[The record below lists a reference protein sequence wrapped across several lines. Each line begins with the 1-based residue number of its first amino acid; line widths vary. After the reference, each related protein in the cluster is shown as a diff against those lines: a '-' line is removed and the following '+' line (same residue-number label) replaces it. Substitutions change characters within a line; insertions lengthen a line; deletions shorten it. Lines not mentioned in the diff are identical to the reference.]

1 MDEPVSREQHDAV
14 VAELAAAKARID
26 ELEQQLR
33 AALERLNR
41 NSSNSNKPPSSDSP
55 KNRAERRA
63 ANAKEKSGKKRG
75 GQPGHD
81 GAQRALLPPDD
92 TKDHFPDECENCF
105 RALPKTPDVS
115 PLRYQTTELPPVK
128 PHTLEHRVHC
138 VTCPH
143 CKHKTS
149 ATFEIPPGFGPRLW
163 SVIALLT
170 GVFHL
175 SRRSAAALLSDVVGV
190 EISLGALSNVEARVS
205 EAVAPAVEEAWRRVV
220 ESDDVKHTDGTS
232 WYQAGASR
240 ALWTIASAT
249 ATVFKILAS
258 GSKELL
264 EPLFGKKRGILVSDR
279 ATALMF
285 WAMRMRQICW
295 AHLLRKF
302 IAFSERGGGAGA
314 VGRDLLDYVKIMF
327 AYWDAFKAGEL
338 SRDELRASM
347 APVRVQI
354 EAVLQRAAASKLA
367 HVAGSCEDI
376 LAHKAALWTFVDV
389 DGVDPT
395 NNHGERE
402 LRAFVLWRKRS
413 FGTQSDRGNLFAERL
428 MTVAHTARKQ
438 RKNVLEFLVACCT
451 AARDGG
457 KAPSLFAA

>member
-1 MDEPVSREQHDAV
+1 MDEPVSREQYDAV
-14 VAELAAAKARID
+14 VAQLAAANARIA
-26 ELEQQLR
+26 ELERQIAKL
-33 AALERLNR
+33 LEEKGR

-63 ANAKEKSGKKRG
+63 AKAKERSGKKRG
-75 GQPGHD
+75 GQPGHE
-81 GAQRALLPPDD
+81 GSQRALLPADEFE
-92 TKDHFPDECENCF
+92 DHFPDECENCF
-105 RALPKTPDVS
+105 RALPKTADAS

-128 PHTLEHRVHC
+128 PHTLEQRVHC
-138 VTCPH
+138 VMCPH
-143 CKHKTS
+143 CKHKTT

-163 SVIALLT
+163 SIIALLT
-170 GVFHL
+170 GVFHM
-175 SRRSAAALLSDVVGV
+175 SRRSAGALLSDVLGV

-205 EAVAPAVEEAWRRVV
+205 AAVAPAVEEAWQHVLD
-220 ESDDVKHTDGTS
+220 SDVKHTDGTS

-258 GSKELL
+258 GSKELI
-264 EPLFGKKRGILVSDR
+264 EPLFRKKKRGVLVSDR
-279 ATALMF
+279 AKALLF
-285 WAMRMRQICW
+285 WAMDERQICW

-302 IAFSERGGGAGA
+302 VAYTERGGAA
-314 VGRDLLDYVKIMF
+314 ATLGRELLDYVKIMF
-327 AYWDAFKAGEL
+327 AYWDAFRAGKLTRE
-338 SRDELRASM
+338 ELRTSM
-347 APVRVQI
+347 APVRVHV
-354 EAVLQRAAASKLA
+354 EALLQRGATSKLE

-376 LAHKAALWTFVDV
+376 VAHMAALWTFVDV

-413 FGTQSDRGNLFAERL
+413 FGTQSDRGNVFAERL

-438 RKNVLEFLVACCT
+438 KRNVLEFLVACCT
-451 AARDGG
+451 AAREGG
-457 KAPSLFAA
+457 KVPSLFAA